1 MADQYREH
9 LLAAVITRP
18 VLFEQSKSRQRV
30 RLHDTRA
37 TFVTVSLAN
46 GKSEAWVQDRTG
58 HKSSTMIAKYRRA
71 ARMAAEV
78 GMGEFA
84 RMDEAVGLAGY
95 VGEAEARAVLH

>member
-1 MADQYREH
+1 
-9 LLAAVITRP
+9 
-18 VLFEQSKSRQRV
+18 
-30 RLHDTRA
+30 
-37 TFVTVSLAN
+37 
-46 GKSEAWVQDRTG
+46 VQDRTG